1 MNKYVARLRGG
12 EHFVSYLRKQGMVI
26 GKGARIFSDISTS
39 ESYLIH
45 IGDHTTISNNVQF
58 ITHDASIQKA
68 IPQASDLFGR
78 IEIGNNCFIGARSI
92 IMYGVT
98 LPDNTIVAAGSVVT
112 KSISAKGQ
120 ILGGNPAKI
129 IGTMEELAEKYKNFA
144 INISGLTAE
153 EKKQALTNEKILVK
167 K

>member
-1 MNKYVARLRGG
+1 MSMEAILNKYVARLRGG

-112 KSISAKGQ
+112 KDIPGNVVAV
-120 ILGGNPAKI
+120 GNPCRVLREINEQDKEYYFKGRKI
-129 IGTMEELAEKYKNFA
+129 REED
-144 INISGLTAE
+144 
-153 EKKQALTNEKILVK
+153 KKF
-167 K
+167 